1 MMHPKPKSIEDS
13 QNKQQKNPARLESWK
28 EESWDVFLS
37 YSSQKEPCGH
47 NDRGILASRTV

>member
-37 YSSQKEPCGH
+37 YSSQKEPCGQD
-47 NDRGILASRTV
+47 DRGILASRTV